1 MLSRLLSRKTTFRF
15 SSKIQRTEMDF
26 FSKKKFS
33 ELGFINPAII
43 DRMTEQEMTYMTN
56 AQSKCFQNILSNYQT
71 LNLAETGSGKTL
83 MYLLPIIN
91 NIYSKYNNPSKN
103 HFKMKGALIITSTKE
118 LCNQIYRDIKMLD
131 SEGKVNVTRL
141 GSISSITPLIKNYDK
156 IKENKINYDVATE
169 NLSNYLNFDDMDIVI
184 STPQQIDT
192 LIRSNKIKSLNPKYV
207 VIDEADNLMTE
218 STNLQQ
224 LASLFSHIDLTNPQL
239 YFKRNIILTAANFPE
254 TIKSNLKEDFLK
266 KYFPKINICKSDNY
280 LKYPKD
286 IDHTLV
292 DVGNQTFNDKL
303 QILKRLINTL
313 ENKNVIV
320 YCNSNDNI
328 KKVHKFLSEND
339 IRVLYHSS
347 SSSESERNKNI
358 NLFSTGSYTA
368 LICSD
373 AINRGIHFDFP
384 LEIIQF
390 DTSENP
396 LNLIHR
402 VGRTAKLGTLPKLTS
417 MITKTTQNL
426 LSHIQSKT
434 SNIIIP
440 I

>member
-156 IKENKINYDVATE
+156 IKENKIDYDVATE